1 MQFAPSYNK
10 RSNSFGSQSDL
21 NGYQPAM
28 GASHGRQMNAN
39 SDQNDDD
46 EGSSSG
52 PSFGQGFG
60 SSFDSANSNNNA
72 DSDGEGSSNDNA
84 QPMNLNQAASGYP
97 GQGDYNEAG
106 AGLSGYGQS
115 GFNEGSDF
123 GPSEDF
129 GLDGRRA
136 KSASSPLGSRGFGS
150 DEDSGASQYGPNSAV
165 NSGGDDDEG
174 RSAFASEGNGESNDD
189 DE

>member
-1 MQFAPSYNK
+1 
-10 RSNSFGSQSDL
+10 
-21 NGYQPAM
+21 M
-28 GASHGRQMNAN
+28 GASHGRQSSSN

-60 SSFDSANSNNNA
+60 SSFDSANSNNNG
-72 DSDGEGSSNDNA
+72 DSDGEGAGNENA

-97 GQGDYNEAG
+97 GDYSEAG
-106 AGLSGYGQS
+106 AGLAGYGQG
-115 GFNEGSDF
+115 GFSEGSDF
-123 GPSEDF
+123 GPSEEF

-150 DEDSGASQYGPNSAV
+150 EEDSGAPQYGPNSAV

-174 RSAFASEGNGESNDD
+174 RSAFASEGNNESNDD